1 VQGLREGERGL
12 RWRGRGREKR
22 ERNGEEKRESEFA
35 REREKGKRAFK
46 KRKNTEK
53 QTREGGDVHF

>member
-1 VQGLREGERGL
+1 ME
-12 RWRGRGREKR
+12 R
-22 ERNGEEKRESEFA
+22 ERERK
-35 REREKGKRAFK
+35 EREKGKRAFK